1 MTDYAQRRERL
12 LSLAPG
18 KQVAALTPAN
28 VFWLTGFWG
37 GGAAIA
43 LPDRTVVV
51 TSPLEADR
59 ARETGKEV
67 EVVVAG
73 TWKEVPEALMKRVAK
88 GPLVADDDSLLR
100 ARAGVTMDPTLFLN
114 ARRTKD
120 AGEVDRIRRAS
131 AGLDKVFRE
140 IPEIIRP
147 GRTEWQAAAEVMKV
161 ATEEGL
167 TPSGSDSA
175 LSPVIVASGENGALP
190 HSELTSRKFRSG
202 DFVVVD
208 IFFRHQGYNSD
219 STRTFAVGTVNA
231 GMKKNYAAVREAQEA
246 ALDVAVEGE
255 VCERVHLAAV
265 HVLHRHG
272 VDKYLNHSVGHG
284 VGIDIH
290 ELPSIA
296 RGNKVK
302 LERND
307 VVTDEPGVYISGKYG
322 VRIEDTLV
330 VGRRPTVLTRFTKD
344 LVTCG

>member
-1 MTDYAQRRERL
+1 M
-12 LSLAPG
+12 
-18 KQVAALTPAN
+18 TPAN

-73 TWKEVPEALMKRVAK
+73 AWKEVPDALMKRLGK
-88 GPLVADDDSLLR
+88 GPATADDDSVLR
-100 ARAGVTMDPTLFLN
+100 GRKGVAMDRELFLK

-120 AGEVDRIRRAS
+120 EKEVERIRRAS
-131 AGLDKVFRE
+131 EALDRVFQEMPR
-140 IPEIIRP
+140 IIKA
-147 GRTEWQAAAEVMKV
+147 GRTEWQAAAEVMRL
-161 ATEEGL
+161 ATEQGL

-190 HSELTSRKFRSG
+190 HSELTSRKFRLG
-202 DFVVVD
+202 DSVVVD
-208 IFFRHQGYNSD
+208 IFFRYEGYNSD
-219 STRTFAVGTVNA
+219 STRTFAVGTPSA
-231 GMKKNYAAVREAQEA
+231 EIKRNYSAVREAQA
-246 ALDVAVEGE
+246 SALELAVEGS
-255 VCERVHLAAV
+255 VCEKVHLAAV
-265 HVLHRHG
+265 DVLRRHG
-272 VDKYLNHSVGHG
+272 VDRFLNHSVGHG

-290 ELPSIA
+290 ELPSIS
-296 RGNKVK
+296 RGNRLP

-307 VVTDEPGVYISGKYG
+307 VITDEPGVYFPGKYG
-322 VRIEDTLV
+322 IRIEDTLV
-330 VGRRPTVLTRFTKD
+330 VGKRAKVLTKYTKD

>member
-1 MTDYAQRRERL
+1 
-12 LSLAPG
+12 
-18 KQVAALTPAN
+18 
-28 VFWLTGFWG
+28 
-37 GGAAIA
+37 
-43 LPDRTVVV
+43 
-51 TSPLEADR
+51 
-59 ARETGKEV
+59 
-67 EVVVAG
+67 
-73 TWKEVPEALMKRVAK
+73 
-88 GPLVADDDSLLR
+88 
-100 ARAGVTMDPTLFLN
+100 
-114 ARRTKD
+114 
-120 AGEVDRIRRAS
+120 
-131 AGLDKVFRE
+131 
-140 IPEIIRP
+140 
-147 GRTEWQAAAEVMKV
+147 VMKI

-190 HSELTSRKFRSG
+190 HSELTSRKFKSG

-219 STRTFAVGTVNA
+219 STRTFAVGTVDA

-255 VCERVHLAAV
+255 VCERVHLAAA
-265 HVLHRHG
+265 HVLRSHG

-307 VVTDEPGVYISGKYG
+307 VVTDEPGVYLSGKYG